1 MVSAGKPGN
10 PAIGEPGET
19 NIGSQLP
26 SAIRIP
32 RVASLERYAYVL
44 ATSPPLGIFRYDLEA
59 GEAPYPFVVYSLL
72 GETQGGIPD
81 ELLILDE
88 EHGFLTT
95 SGGIAD
101 AGEGI
106 HLFDPT
112 PPTPAGFSLE
122 EMVRVLPVTLD
133 PPLVDSDGNPV
144 SGFQPRYTAGVAE
157 SNGKL
162 YVCTSNFTATGGNPV
177 CPPGTVF
184 IYEWNPDSAPPTIT
198 PSSPSFLVTTG
209 FNPTEV
215 TALGERFVLVT
226 NTGVVAIRDAWGE
239 PLTEGSVDVIDT
251 ELDCIVATYP
261 LGMGAPSYKPIAIA
275 PDVSRA
281 LLGSVSYNSVY
292 EIDLTVL
299 DDSLE
304 SCPDPVPLLD
314 GAVLAGPDNP
324 IVVGLSEEE
333 VHDFIVQVG
342 VNWNGTRAY
351 ATGSDS
357 GTLSILEV
365 ETRESVASP
374 KTPVQVLA
382 LTPPLDPQTPP
393 LGEVM
398 PGPLAVRPG
407 RPGSDYAGPDLFVLT
422 GRETGKMLSIQTY

>member
-1 MVSAGKPGN
+1 MN
-10 PAIGEPGET
+10 CT
-19 NIGSQLP
+19 
-26 SAIRIP
+26 
-32 RVASLERYAYVL
+32 
-44 ATSPPLGIFRYDLEA
+44 
-59 GEAPYPFVVYSLL
+59 VV
-72 GETQGGIPD
+72 D
-81 ELLILDE
+81 N
-88 EHGFLTT
+88 
-95 SGGIAD
+95 A
-101 AGEGI
+101 
-106 HLFDPT
+106 
-112 PPTPAGFSLE
+112 
-122 EMVRVLPVTLD
+122 
-133 PPLVDSDGNPV
+133 
-144 SGFQPRYTAGVAE
+144 
-157 SNGKL
+157 
-162 YVCTSNFTATGGNPV
+162 ATGGNPV

-275 PDVSRA
+275 PDASRA